1 LSFGWVKLMMERSR
15 ARHKDPCP
23 THRIQH
29 DGSIDAIEIEY
40 ASGKKKDDVEGR
52 SFPTP
57 SKRRT
62 SLNNNEDD
70 VEKAALKYKN
80 LDEDTERTEI
90 TEESD
95 REHSPV
101 WRSKQF
107 LKLILSALIPFLF
120 IVVISAVLGSVFSGS
135 SDENIGNAAGSSLL
149 STQDM
154 TGSPTSL
161 SPTTTPPSSAPS
173 IDPTDAPSIMPTLE
187 PVVSDDFQV
196 RLYWESG
203 YYWQETYVETF
214 YCMECASCASFT
226 LNDGWEGECEVP
238 SSTSASCQEGHQ
250 IWVRKCKDERR
261 LYTFEIIKNFGTG
274 DQIRVHGT
282 DLCFSI
288 VDDTY
293 LELRPCDKNHPTQL
307 FNPIE
312 ETTKFELRPYDQR
325 DMSMKDANCLS
336 QRHHPKDKEMVGLH
350 QCETNYNHETNYW
363 TEYHR

>member
-1 LSFGWVKLMMERSR
+1 MDIDESNLSIEITQSSLELRPHEKTDKLMMERNIETNEYPS
-15 ARHKDPCP
+15 DPSD
-23 THRIQH
+23 T
-29 DGSIDAIEIEY
+29 
-40 ASGKKKDDVEGR
+40 KKDDVEGR

-57 SKRRT
+57 TSKPRT

-70 VEKAALKYKN
+70 VEKAVLKNKY
-80 LDEDTERTEI
+80 LDDDTDWTESSED
-90 TEESD
+90 SD
-95 REHSPV
+95 REHTPV
-101 WRSKQF
+101 WRSTKI

-120 IVVISAVLGSVFSGS
+120 IVVISSVLGSVFSGS

-149 STQDM
+149 STTEDM
-154 TGSPTSL
+154 L
-161 SPTTTPPSSAPS
+161 SPATTPPSSAPS
-173 IDPTDAPSIMPTLE
+173 MDPTDAPSIMPTLE

-203 YYWQETYVETF
+203 YYWQETYAEAF
-214 YCMECASCASFT
+214 WCMECASCASFT

-238 SSTSASCQEGHQ
+238 SSTAASCQEGHQ

-288 VDDTY
+288 VDETY
-293 LELRPCDKNHPTQL
+293 LELRPCDKNHSTQL
-307 FNPIE
+307 FNPVE
-312 ETTKFELRPYDQR
+312 DTAKFELRPYDQR
-325 DMSMKDANCLS
+325 NMSMEDANCLS